1 MHRRSAAIPPAVL
14 AAGWLLSLLAPLLSP
29 GRVLANRD
37 VPLFHLPLRAA
48 FRELAAH
55 GLPTWNPWLNGGQP
69 LLSNPSYAAFYPPG
83 WLIFAVPPHY
93 ALSLLA
99 FLHGAIAFAGAWRL
113 ARHLGCGRGAA
124 ALAAVGYAGC
134 GAYLSLL
141 SAYTLFCSMAWF
153 PWVLAWADQALRAED
168 PLDGKTAWWRPALL
182 AGGALGLQILNG
194 EPSTVVMS
202 GLGVLALAVSAAGR
216 TAKAAPRAVI
226 LVIPRAALPVL
237 FAVALAAVQI
247 LPTLGRLADSPRK
260 GLPAWHATL
269 WSMPP
274 ERLAEIAFPRFLG
287 DPARNLEGVYFG
299 WKLEDRDYPYV
310 ESIYPGLLLA
320 VLGAVALI
328 RWRIPRRAAW
338 GLAFLAGIFLALGR
352 HNPLY
357 EALREAVP
365 VLAVL
370 RFPEKFAVLAILALV
385 FAGALGWQRL
395 LDERQAGRAAA
406 ADLPVAMAGV
416 ALAIALA
423 SAFLLL
429 WAPRAAFWRIALH
442 GAPDLGARGT
452 ATAVAY
458 LRAESW
464 AAVATAAAVTALL
477 ALCRWRRPSRRLLE
491 GLAVALLA
499 IDLWHYGHGLIRTLP
514 ASAYTVP
521 PPLAASILPAE
532 DRIFVQPPPAGTPE
546 VVPRA
551 WGGDPRT
558 LLVRTYI
565 ARLEPYSGLLWHLP
579 YAFNNDF
586 DLMLTGWGRQA
597 QRILDAEWAQ
607 PQMAYRYLGVW
618 NVGTL
623 LLRAPATPGSPLSA
637 RLARD
642 PTATLIKVTNSYLLP
657 RFRFVPRVS
666 FHPDTAGALSSA
678 HILAWQVSRHEQCIR
693 PGGPAETVS
702 FRHPPRLLS
711 FSEAG
716 GRIGLHYLAE
726 EGGGLFVAAM
736 TFDPGWRARLDGA
749 PLAIYPT
756 AACQLALRLPAGEH
770 RLELRYHERLLGP
783 GALITLLALAAG
795 GVLFFFSGRRRHLA

>member
-14 AAGWLLSLLAPLLSP
+14 AAGWLLSLLGALLSP

-55 GLPTWNPWLNGGQP
+55 GLPTWNPWLHGGQP
-69 LLSNPSYAAFYPPG
+69 LLSNPSYAAFYPPS

-99 FLHGAIAFAGAWRL
+99 FLHAAIAFAGAWRL

-168 PLDGKTAWWRPALL
+168 RTWWRPALL
-182 AGGALGLQILNG
+182 AGGALGLQLLNG

-202 GLGVLALAVSAAGR
+202 GLGILALAASAAGR
-216 TAKAAPRAVI
+216 R
-226 LVIPRAALPVL
+226 PRAALRTLPRAAVPVL
-237 FAVALAAVQI
+237 FAVALAAVQL

-260 GLPAWHATL
+260 GLSASHATL

-287 DPARNLEGVYFG
+287 DPTRNLEGVYFG

-320 VLGAVALI
+320 VLGAAALI

-370 RFPEKFAVLAILALV
+370 RFPEKFAILAVVALA
-385 FAGALGWQRL
+385 FAGILGWQRL
-395 LDERQAGRAAA
+395 LDEREAGRAEA
-406 ADLPVAMAGV
+406 ADLPVALAGV
-416 ALAIALA
+416 ALATALV

-429 WAPRAAFWRIALH
+429 WAPRAAFWRIAVH

-452 ATAVAY
+452 AAALAY

-499 IDLWHYGHGLIRTLP
+499 IDLWHYGHGLVRTLP
-514 ASAYTVP
+514 AAAYTVP

-546 VVPRA
+546 IVPRA

-558 LLVRTYI
+558 LLARTYI

-618 NVGTL
+618 NVGTML
-623 LLRAPATPGSPLSA
+623 LQAPITPGSPRSPSSS
-637 RLARD
+637 RLASD
-642 PTATLIKVTNSYLLP
+642 PTATLTKVTNTYLLP

-666 FHPDTAGALSSA
+666 FHADTAGALSSA
-678 HILAWQVSRHEQCIR
+678 HILAWQVSRHEQLIR
-693 PGGPAETVS
+693 PGGPAETIS
-702 FRHPPRLLS
+702 FRRPPVLLS
-711 FSEAG
+711 FTDG
-716 GRIGLHYLAE
+716 GGWIALRYRAE

-736 TFDPGWRARLDGA
+736 TFDPGWRALLDGA

-756 AACQLALRLPAGEH
+756 AACQLGLRIPAGEH

-783 GALITLLALAAG
+783 GALVTLLALAAG
-795 GVLFFFSGRRRHLA
+795 VAIFFFTGRRRHLA